1 MSDPE
6 TTQDNGR
13 GVTISVSL
21 RIEPGRESDFDDFLT
36 GITDAADE
44 FPGFLSVQAYRPPR
58 GRGRYRVLLRFD
70 NEQSLRRWR
79 DSPERTIW
87 DERADEISEGRPRV
101 RNITGTAQEQPL
113 ALALGPLQEFVR
125 TSVSGIGLLLLG
137 AALAL
142 IMANT
147 HWADTYENFW
157 NTKVTIGSI
166 DVGITTSLRHWV
178 NDALM
183 ALFFFILGLEIKR
196 EVLVGELREFRQAAL
211 PIAAAIGGGVV
222 PAAIYLLVNIRGD
235 ALHGWG
241 IPIGTDTA
249 FALGILSLLGSRVP
263 TVLVVFLTATS
274 IVDDIIAVA
283 VIAIFYTDNLNVTA
297 MIVAVGLLALLV
309 RANRAGFHRWYIY
322 GILGIGVWLAV
333 FESGVHGT
341 IAGVLVAMVVPAR
354 SWINASD
361 FVRVGRRLIDEF
373 EASCSD
379 GTNILSNER
388 QQVAAQR
395 LDRLVEGVETPMS
408 LMEHGLGPWVSYLV
422 LPIFAF
428 ANAGIPFRTGFVD
441 ALGDTVTWGVILGLL
456 VGKPIGITLFSWLS
470 VRSGI
475 AHPPGNITMQDI
487 LGIAGLAGIGF
498 TMSLFI
504 TELAFGTDPAANHAR
519 IGVIIGSIISGII
532 GFFVLSRTLAHNG
545 AKAAEIVPGIE
556 PPAESTE
563 PI

>member
-21 RIEPGRESDFDDFLT
+21 RIEPGRESDFDDFLA
-36 GITDAADE
+36 GISQAAEE

-70 NEQSLRRWR
+70 NEQSLQRWR
-79 DSPERTIW
+79 SSPERTIW
-87 DERADEISEGRPRV
+87 DERADEVSEGRPRV
-101 RNITGTAQEQPL
+101 RNITGTSQEQPL
-113 ALALGPLQEFVR
+113 ALAIGPLQEFVR
-125 TSVSGIGLLLLG
+125 TNVSGIGLLLLG

-147 HWADTYENFW
+147 RWVDTYENFW

-196 EVLVGELREFRQAAL
+196 EVLVGELREFRMAAL
-211 PIAAAIGGGVV
+211 PIAAAIGGAVV
-222 PAAIYLLVNIRGD
+222 PASIYALINFRGD
-235 ALHGWG
+235 HLHGWG

-249 FALGILSLLGSRVP
+249 FALGILSLLGARVP
-263 TVLVVFLTATS
+263 TFLVVFLTASS

-283 VIAIFYTDNLNVTA
+283 VIAIFYTDNLNLAA
-297 MIVAVGLLALLV
+297 MGVAVLLLAALV
-309 RANRAGFHRWYIY
+309 LANRAGIHRWYVY

-341 IAGVLVAMVVPAR
+341 IAGVLVAMTVPAR
-354 SWINASD
+354 SWINAGD

-373 EASCSD
+373 EDSCAQ
-379 GTNILSNER
+379 GENILSNQR
-388 QQVAAQR
+388 QQHAAQR

-422 LPIFAF
+422 LPVFAF
-428 ANAGIPFRTGFVD
+428 ANAGIPFRTGFSD

-456 VGKPIGITLFSWLS
+456 IGKPVGITLFSWLS
-470 VRSGI
+470 VHSGI
-475 AHPPGNITMQDI
+475 AHPPQGITFHDI
-487 LGIAGLAGIGF
+487 FGVAGLGGIGF

-519 IGVIIGSIISGII
+519 VGVIIGSIISGTI
-532 GFFVLSRTLAHNG
+532 GFIILSRTLAHDE
-545 AKAAEIVPGIE
+545 AEAAEAAQAARASP
-556 PPAESTE
+556 
-563 PI
+563 